1 MHLKLPSVKYRASYL
16 GPNVLSNMQRIN
28 SHSQWMATSMGIN
41 SSMQCNKTA
50 ICNPDKNEIGL
61 LMRPKGYVSSLNK
74 PGLIHLRKK

>member
-1 MHLKLPSVKYRASYL
+1 
-16 GPNVLSNMQRIN
+16 
-28 SHSQWMATSMGIN
+28 MATSMGIN

-74 PGLIHLRKK
+74 PGLIHLRKKEIVWYSIEKIIADKKLLTTSSSRDWMI